1 MSRQA
6 ESSRKTSETD
16 VRVKIDLDGSGR
28 ATISTGIGFL
38 DHMLDHVARHGLF
51 DLEVEA
57 TGDLHVDHHHTV
69 EDIGLCFGEALR
81 EALADKR
88 RINRYGNAVVPM
100 DEALASVTLDLSGRP
115 YLGYSNPLFDRW
127 AGEFAL
133 DLVPVFLQALVDR
146 AGITLH
152 VTVHA
157 AENPHHSAEAIF
169 KALGRAL
176 RGAVELDSRITGIP
190 STKGILE

>member
-1 MSRQA
+1 
-6 ESSRKTSETD
+6 
-16 VRVKIDLDGSGR
+16 VKIDLDGSGR
-28 ATISTGIGFL
+28 AAISSGIGFF

-51 DLEVEA
+51 DLEVRA

-69 EDIGLCFGEALR
+69 EDIGLCIGEALR
-81 EALADKR
+81 EALSDKR
-88 RINRYGNAVVPM
+88 GVNRYGHAVVPM
-100 DEALASVTLDLSGRP
+100 DEALTSVSLDLSGRP

-127 AGEFAL
+127 VGEFAL
-133 DLVPVFLQALVDR
+133 DLVPVFLQALADR

-152 VTVHA
+152 VTVHTA
-157 AENPHHSAEAIF
+157 QNPHHSAEAVF

-176 RGAVELDSRITGIP
+176 RQAVELDSRITGIP